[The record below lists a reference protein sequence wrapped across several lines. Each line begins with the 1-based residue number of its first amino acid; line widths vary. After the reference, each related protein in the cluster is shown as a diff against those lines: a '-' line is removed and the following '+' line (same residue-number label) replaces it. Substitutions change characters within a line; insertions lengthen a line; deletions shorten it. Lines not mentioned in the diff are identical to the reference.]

1 MNTTIQKIKTAEDTA
16 KKILASAK
24 NIADLVNNRKLSG
37 RMYVDRI
44 NVRNEEYP
52 EVVWVI
58 VIKDIETPDS
68 VNEAAKLFT
77 IDSKEGFIWAQSFS
91 KYNYERVSKNKL
103 MHLHQNDLDFLLDAF
118 SSLEKELSY

>member
-1 MNTTIQKIKTAEDTA
+1 MDTIQKIKTAEDTA

-68 VNEAAKLFT
+68 INEAAKLFT
-77 IDSKEGFIWAQSFS
+77 IDSKEGFIWAQSLS
-91 KYNYERVSKNKL
+91 KYNYERVTKNKL
-103 MHLHQNDLDFLLDAF
+103 MHLHQNDLDFLLEAF